1 MRFRR
6 LLPAGSL
13 MLALGVSAVA
23 DDVVLVPNSTVK
35 NATGG
40 RVRGTVQSESASE
53 VVVKLGTTT
62 TNVPSAEIISINY
75 TGQPP
80 SMVQAESREA
90 AGALAEAADLYKK
103 AAGEADG
110 KPFIQQAAQF
120 HHANALAELALAD
133 TARAPEA
140 ITLLNAFV
148 KAHPNGRQIVSA
160 LDSLARLQLQKED
173 YAAVEKLVAE
183 MAKQP
188 QSADRASIL
197 RAKVFA
203 KKGEFDKAITE
214 YDRLIKDAPEGS
226 ARRRDAQL
234 ARAESLAGQKKFEA
248 AETELRSVINAT
260 SPEDY
265 ATQSAAYNT
274 LGDCLRAAG
283 RPKEALDAYLHTDIL
298 YAKDKEQHPRALA
311 HISQLWRV
319 LKRDDR
325 ADEVWQQLKKDYPNS
340 RWLTAARSTPT
351 P

>member
-1 MRFRR
+1 
-6 LLPAGSL
+6 
-13 MLALGVSAVA
+13 MLALGVSALA

-40 RVRGTVQSESASE
+40 RVRGTVQSESATE

-62 TNVPSAEIISINY
+62 TNVPSAEVVSINY

-103 AAGEADG
+103 AIGEADG
-110 KPFIQQAAQF
+110 KPLIQQAAQF
-120 HHANALAELALAD
+120 QQANALAALALAD

-148 KAHPNGRQIVSA
+148 KAHPNGRQVVSA
-160 LDSLARLQLQKED
+160 LDNLARLQLQKED

-183 MAKQP
+183 MAKLP

-203 KKGEFDKAITE
+203 KKGEFDKAIVE

-226 ARRRDAQL
+226 TRRRDAQL
-234 ARAESLAGQKKFEA
+234 ARAESLAGQKKFDA
-248 AETELRSVINAT
+248 AEAELRSVINAT

-265 ATQSAAYNT
+265 GTQSAAYNT

-340 RWLTAARSTPT
+340 PWLTAARATPT